1 MPVQQRDIVEAAVQ
15 IALSQGVQKV
25 TIESVARAV
34 GLTKPG
40 LLHHFPS
47 KDALLTGM
55 LTYIG
60 QSLEGSVAAIAS
72 QDPVPRGRWIRSLIK
87 VAMDHRGPTAPTD
100 PVRAFKV
107 LLTVS
112 VNNPELM
119 KPVQQQVRA
128 MVRRIL
134 EEADGEQELTAWLAV
149 DGLLLWQHLGIL
161 ESNDPLALKI
171 FQSLLGGLEP
181 SSFTHA
187 PANPTT
193 SKARKKKPTRRK
205 PV

>member
-1 MPVQQRDIVEAAVQ
+1 MAVHRPDIIEAAVQ

-34 GLTKPG
+34 GLSKPG

-47 KDALLTGM
+47 KNALLAGM
-55 LTYIG
+55 LSYIG
-60 QSLEGSVAAIAS
+60 QALESSVAAVAS
-72 QDPVPRGRWIRSLIK
+72 EDPVPRGRWVRSLLK
-87 VAMDHRGPTAPTD
+87 VAMSQGGPGAPTD

-112 VNNPELM
+112 VNNPKLM

-128 MVRRIL
+128 MIRRIL
-134 EEADGEQELTAWLAV
+134 DESDGEQELVAWLAV

-161 ESNDPLALKI
+161 ESNDPIALKI
-171 FQSLLGGLEP
+171 FKSLLGGLDP
-181 SSFTHA
+181 YSLTNHPTKSASSK
-187 PANPTT
+187 P
-193 SKARKKKPTRRK
+193 KKKKTRRK
-205 PV
+205 PT